1 MACTIADKL
10 LDAGG
15 AAQQGLYVYAYPA
28 DNTVRIKDGG
38 GTLRPIAPNPNLTVG
53 ASIPPYAVV
62 SAASAVDGSVSLAIP
77 DSTSQDPAGTVWNVV
92 LPLDGRTLQGAPL
105 AAGTY
110 TLQQLLAAGWVW
122 AAGQTGIAPTD
133 GREAHGEVSLQ
144 AATQYQIALNG
155 LMSSVNY
162 SVSVSFQTDTVN
174 GGAPVWSWESRST
187 SGVIIKF
194 SQAYT
199 GVMTW
204 RLRVN

>member
-1 MACTIADKL
+1 MSCTISDKL

-28 DNTVRIKDGG
+28 DNGVRIKDGG
-38 GTLRPIAPNPNLTVG
+38 GTLRPIAANPNLSVG
-53 ASIPPYAVV
+53 APVPLYSVV
-62 SAASAVDGSVSLAIP
+62 SPASGADGSFSLAIP
-77 DSTSQDPAGTVWNVV
+77 DNTSQQPAGTAWNVV
-92 LPLDGRTLQGAPL
+92 LPVDGRTLQGTPL

-122 AAGQTGIAPTD
+122 AAGQMGIAPTD
-133 GREAHGEVSLQ
+133 GHEAHGEVSLQ
-144 AATQYQIALNG
+144 AATQYQIALSG

-162 SVSVSFQTDTVN
+162 SVSVSFQTDTQN